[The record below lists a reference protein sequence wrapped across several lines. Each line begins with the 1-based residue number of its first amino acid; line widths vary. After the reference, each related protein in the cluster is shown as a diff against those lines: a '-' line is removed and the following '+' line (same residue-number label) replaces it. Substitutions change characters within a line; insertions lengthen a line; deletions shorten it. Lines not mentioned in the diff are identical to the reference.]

1 MHLCMAKG
9 DPLSDDVAK
18 KAWGARGQKRRA
30 GPAAGEREPRGA
42 ADVEQASAAGF
53 DDALGCD
60 GIMDMLVDA
69 PVSGEPADSEADDA
83 GEPEDTDGGRCG
95 GVLWSLWA
103 GQRRG
108 GVQRVLQARLG
119 ARRD

>member
-1 MHLCMAKG
+1 MVLRKATLCQMR
-9 DPLSDDVAK
+9 LRK
-18 KAWGARGQKRRA
+18 KAWGTRGQKRRA

-42 ADVEQASAAGF
+42 ADVEQASASGF

-83 GEPEDTDGGRCG
+83 GEPEDMDGGRWG
-95 GVLWSLWA
+95 EVRWWFGA
-103 GQRRG
+103 G
-108 GVQRVLQARLG
+108 
-119 ARRD
+119 